1 MKNSIIYKFFSAHVI
16 MVCIFVLS
24 SMGGEK
30 LMAQGDSSAPVPTA
44 KKNPPVKDIFRSNL
58 VLENQTIMV
67 PIKGS
72 FEFVIQHKFGNVNNG
87 FEDFYGLFAPS
98 NIRLGFNYVPI
109 DKLQLGTGLTK
120 DRMQLDLNA
129 KYAIIKQTRSGNIP
143 VSVTAFGEMAIDLR
157 SSENFV
163 KNTDRISYF
172 TQILIGRKFCDR
184 FSAQVAPSLT
194 YFNNVEGYVDADGKI
209 QPKMNN
215 MHFAIAFLG
224 RIRLTEK
231 MFFLMNYDQP
241 LTQHPTNN
249 PHPNISFGFEMATS
263 SHDFQIFMG
272 NYNYILPASNNFYN
286 QNDYTK
292 GQFQIGF
299 NISRLWNF

>member
-1 MKNSIIYKFFSAHVI
+1 
-16 MVCIFVLS
+16 
-24 SMGGEK
+24 
-30 LMAQGDSSAPVPTA
+30 
-44 KKNPPVKDIFRSNL
+44 
-58 VLENQTIMV
+58 MV

-72 FEFVIQHKFGNVNNG
+72 FEFVIQHKFGNVDNG

-98 NIRLGFNYVPI
+98 NIRLGFNYVPM

-120 DRMQLDLNA
+120 DRMQWDFNA
-129 KYAIIKQTRSGNIP
+129 KYALLKQTKSGNIP
-143 VSVTAFGEMAIDLR
+143 VSVSVFGEMAIDLR
-157 SSENFV
+157 SSDNFV
-163 KNTDRISYF
+163 KNTDRINYF
-172 TQILIGRKFCDR
+172 TQLLIARKFCDR
-184 FSAQVAPSLT
+184 FSAQVAPSMT

-224 RIRLTEK
+224 RIKLTEK
-231 MFFLMNYDQP
+231 MSFLMNYDQP

-272 NYNYILPASNNFYN
+272 NYDLILPASNNFYN
-286 QNDYTK
+286 QNDYRIRE
-292 GQFQIGF
+292 FQIGF